1 MSKIGITEHGDPVF
15 DLSWIPWVKA
25 NKPTILITKNPG
37 KLFELL
43 KQIKEPKNLIIH
55 CTITGNGNTVIEP
68 NVPPPEESLSALK
81 DFVDL
86 YGKNRIVL
94 RIDPI
99 FPHKEFIRN
108 SKQVLDDAQNLLNE
122 NMCRV
127 RISFYDNYN
136 HSLERL
142 SQIGIKP
149 ANKEFHLSILV
160 RRKLWELYG
169 KPDLCGEPGL
179 PSIPCVSELDCKIL
193 GVKPNVSLTGQR
205 TTCKCL
211 SNKFELLKKTRTQCL
226 HSCNYCYLKKDSNK
240 TLF

>member
-1 MSKIGITEHGDPVF
+1 MNYFTADFHLGD
-15 DLSWIPWVKA
+15 KRQ
-25 NKPTILITKNPG
+25 TILGRPFKNEYDC
-37 KLFELL
+37 LDTILSNFNEI
-43 KQIKEPKNLIIH
+43 IKPEDILYVLGDVATEECWLQSIDEIDCEKILIK
-55 CTITGNGNTVIEP
+55 GNHEILDKKIYEKHFIE
-68 NVPPPEESLSALK
+68 V
-81 DFVDL
+81 
-86 YGKNRIVL
+86 
-94 RIDPI
+94 
-99 FPHKEFIRN
+99 
-108 SKQVLDDAQNLLNE
+108 
-122 NMCRV
+122 
-127 RISFYDNYN
+127 YDYYN